1 MWDSVKCL
9 AEVKDD
15 DIYLVSI
22 VVCGEDVLEGD
33 QQLGFAAKSTAK
45 TILKWGEQ

>member
-1 MWDSVKCL
+1 MLRFSKEAFKWDSVKCL

-22 VVCGEDVLEGD
+22 AVCGGDVLEGD
-33 QQLGFAAKSTAK
+33 Q
-45 TILKWGEQ
+45 

>member
-1 MWDSVKCL
+1 MYSIVFKLSEEAFMWDSVKCL

-33 QQLGFAAKSTAK
+33 Q
-45 TILKWGEQ
+45 